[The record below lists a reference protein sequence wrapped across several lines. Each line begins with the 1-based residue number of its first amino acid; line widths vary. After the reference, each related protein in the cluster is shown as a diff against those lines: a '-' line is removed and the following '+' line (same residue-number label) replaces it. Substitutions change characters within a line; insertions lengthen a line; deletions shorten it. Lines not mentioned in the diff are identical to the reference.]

1 MRVEDFI
8 IANGLEC
15 RQADDGGLQ
24 RRTKPAIR
32 SGFRLGHRRL
42 VNQAWLDDR
51 PTLWHRVPEIGRAA
65 DTGHLPGMFAL
76 RGTMRDLDDGP
87 FGVAVNQKVGTTIEQ
102 HRTAHLFRPV
112 IVLGNAAQRRL
123 DAANDDRRVLEGFA
137 TTLTV
142 DDDGAVGAFSRRT
155 ARRVAVI
162 VPNPPVRRVVVD
174 HGIHVS
180 GGNAEKQIWFSQ
192 GSEGVR
198 AGPVWLRDDADAEA
212 LRLPEPPDNRH
223 AETGMVNIGV
233 ARHHDDIAGIPAK
246 RIHLPPGHR
255 QERRRA
261 QAMSPETLVGK
272 QVFRGSHHDLRE
284 ARREVTAWDYRW
296 QVTSPGT
303 SANSAGAA
311 SIRPS

>member
-32 SGFRLGHRRL
+32 SGFRLDHRRL

-65 DTGHLPGMFAL
+65 DTGHLP
-76 RGTMRDLDDGP
+76 
-87 FGVAVNQKVGTTIEQ
+87 
-102 HRTAHLFRPV
+102 
-112 IVLGNAAQRRL
+112 GNAAQRRL

-223 AETGMVNIGV
+223 TETGMVNIGV